1 MSKNKN
7 RFLYLLCAVSIWIGM
22 KAQINNAENL
32 EPFVTKLKRN
42 EVVTQILFIGDSH
55 IQADWLTGYLRNK
68 FQEEYGNAGRGL
80 VFPYAVANSN
90 GPEDVSA
97 YSNTTWENFRLV
109 YEQDIF
115 PKIGA
120 SGFVIGNKAPSILEI
135 NLRPEDAFTKVVI
148 FNDSTMSG
156 ESFELMKSNE
166 SLKKFIKKNKK
177 VFPYIVKAEDTFPE
191 IASKFYTTTTRLNQ
205 LNQSKKPIVNQSYSV
220 EKVEISYDFSFENQ
234 MKSLLKSTFLGQNT
248 VVDFSEPNTRLLLRT
263 NARNGNVF
271 YGFQF
276 LNNNTKG
283 VVFNTVGVNGATYA
297 DFLKYPLQ
305 LQQLKLIQPDIAII
319 ALGTNE
325 SLGAIG
331 EEEFKQNV
339 MRLISELRKGTQQ
352 LPILLISPPDNKLKG
367 DKAEL
372 ITKWIAQVATQEK
385 VAFYDLNKSLGG
397 RGYFQKALNSKDA
410 NKDGVHFLKT
420 GYEKQAQKIYAALK
434 DLF

>member
-1 MSKNKN
+1 MSENKN
-7 RFLYLLCAVSIWIGM
+7 RFLYLLCAVSIWFGVN
-22 KAQINNAENL
+22 AQITNAENL

-42 EVVTQILFIGDSH
+42 EAVTQILFIGDSH

-90 GPEDVSA
+90 GPEDISA

-109 YEQDIF
+109 YEQDVF

-120 SGFVIGNKAPSILEI
+120 SGFVIGNKEPSILEI

-148 FNDSTMSG
+148 FNDSIMKG
-156 ESFELMKSNE
+156 EPFELMKSNE
-166 SLKKFIKKNKK
+166 SLKGFIKKDKK
-177 VFPYIVKAEDTFPE
+177 IFPYIVKVEDTFPE

-205 LNQSKKPIVNQSYSV
+205 LNQSKKPIANQPYSV
-220 EKVEISYDFSFENQ
+220 EQVGISYDFSFENQ
-234 MKSLLKSTFLGQNT
+234 LKSLPRSTFCELNT
-248 VVDFSEPNTRLLLRT
+248 VVNLSEPNTRLLLKT
-263 NARNGNVF
+263 NAKNGNVF

-276 LNNNTKG
+276 LNSNTKG

-331 EEEFKQNV
+331 EEEFKRNA
-339 MRLISELRKGTQQ
+339 MLLISELRKGTQ

-385 VAFYDLNKSLGG
+385 VAFYDLNKALGG
-397 RGYFQKALNSKDA
+397 RGYFQKALNNKDA

-420 GYEKQAQKIYAALK
+420 GYEKQAQKIYEALK
-434 DLF
+434 ALF

>member
-7 RFLYLLCAVSIWIGM
+7 RFLYLLCAISIWFGAN
-22 KAQINNAENL
+22 AQITNAENL
-32 EPFVTKLKRN
+32 EPFVTKLKQN
-42 EVVTQILFIGDSH
+42 EAVTQILFIGDSH

-90 GPEDVSA
+90 GPEDISA
-97 YSNTTWENFRLV
+97 YSNATWENFRLV
-109 YEQDIF
+109 YEQDVF

-120 SGFVIGNKAPSILEI
+120 LGFVIGNKESSILEI

-148 FNDSTMSG
+148 FNDSIMKG
-156 ESFELMKSNE
+156 EPFELMKSNE
-166 SLKKFIKKNKK
+166 SLKSFIKKDKK
-177 VFPYIVKAEDTFPE
+177 VFPYIVKTEDTFPE

-205 LNQSKKPIVNQSYSV
+205 LNQSKKPIANQSYSV
-220 EKVEISYDFSFENQ
+220 EQVGISYDFSFENQ
-234 MKSLLKSTFLGQNT
+234 LKSLSKSTFCELNT
-248 VVDFSEPNTRLLLRT
+248 VVNLSEPNTRLLLKT
-263 NARNGNVF
+263 NAKNGNVF

-297 DFLKYPLQ
+297 DFVKYPLQ
-305 LQQLKLIQPDIAII
+305 LQQLKSIQPDIAII

-331 EEEFKQNV
+331 EEEFKRNV
-339 MRLISELRKGTQQ
+339 INLISELRKDTQ

-385 VAFYDLNKSLGG
+385 VAFYDLNKALGG
-397 RGYFQKALNSKDA
+397 RGYFQKALNNKDA
-410 NKDGVHFLKT
+410 NKDGVHFLKA

-434 DLF
+434 ALF